1 MPKVSVILT
10 IVLGVIT
17 GLFIFNFT
25 LRNTTPPQPKDIQI
39 VKADDHIR
47 TDYFLTVDQDTVYQL
62 TGGDS
67 YHINDRFSYRGK
79 HILFI
84 SQISMGTGVFAS
96 SYVFITVHRNNKITE
111 SRNIPHPSLA
121 EITLDENRHV
131 IILEF
136 EGNEDELPEHI
147 DDAIFTKWQ
156 YIPTVTFEYNL
167 KNDKLKLIKGE
178 DNWWM

>member
-1 MPKVSVILT
+1 MSKVSVILT
-10 IVLGVIT
+10 IVLGTIT
-17 GLFIFNFT
+17 GLFIFTFA
-25 LRNTTPPQPKDIQI
+25 LKNTIPQHPKDIQI
-39 VKADDHIR
+39 VKADERIQ

-67 YHINDRFSYRGK
+67 FYINNRFSYGGK
-79 HILFI
+79 HVLLI
-84 SQISMGTGVFAS
+84 SQLSMGTGVFAS

-111 SRNIPHPSLA
+111 SRNIPHPSTP

-131 IILEF
+131 LTLDF

-156 YIPTVTFEYNL
+156 YIPTITFEYNL
-167 KNDKLKLIKGE
+167 KNDKLILIKGE